1 MGEPVRSLRAVSD
14 RFQQNKSVVSY
25 PTDDTAI
32 ATPSFTPIM
41 LGCGVICATQ
51 VGGNESKAPEKQ
63 P

>member
-1 MGEPVRSLRAVSD
+1 MMVSKE
-14 RFQQNKSVVSY
+14 NESGTSY